1 MDVTS
6 YLLGKKAGGGT
17 PINNQN
23 KDITITENGTTTVSA
38 DAGYTGLGTVG
49 VTTNVQPDLESKSVT
64 ITENTTTTITPTTG
78 KDGLSE
84 VEVTTNVP
92 TSGPDLSEYFR
103 DTIQSGTGRQPGW
116 LKSIKK
122 IGVPL
127 TVNGSDLSY
136 AFYKFSGTAIS
147 TINGTSNVTNMS
159 YMFGDCSNITNL
171 DLSSFD
177 TSNVTN
183 MNSMFNNC
191 PNLTSIS
198 WGNNFDTSNV
208 TNMDS
213 MFFNCSSLQNFPILN
228 ASSVTNMNRMFFS
241 CQNLTDTSL
250 DNVLQMCI
258 SATNYTGT
266 KTIAFLWE
274 YTNYPSADRIQALPH
289 YQDFIDAGWTIG
301 Y

>member
-6 YLLGKKAGGGT
+6 YLLGKKAGGGSK
-17 PINNQN
+17 PPVLQD
-23 KDITITENGTTTVSA
+23 KEVTITENGTTNVVA
-38 DAGYTGLGTVG
+38 DAGY
-49 VTTNVQPDLESKSVT
+49 
-64 ITENTTTTITPTTG
+64 
-78 KDGLSE
+78 DGLSE

-92 TSGPDLSEYFR
+92 TSGPDLSEYFE

-127 TVNGSDLSY
+127 TVSGSDLSY
-136 AFYKFSGTAIS
+136 AFSNFSGVAIP
-147 TINGTSNVTNMS
+147 TINSTSNVTNMS
-159 YMFGDCSNITNL
+159 NMFYGCSNITNL

-183 MNSMFNNC
+183 MDSMFSDCN
-191 PNLTSIS
+191 NLTSIS
-198 WGNNFDTSNV
+198 WGNNFDTSKV
-208 TNMDS
+208 TNMNS
-213 MFFNCSSLQNFPILN
+213 MFLNCIYLQNIPILN
-228 ASSVTNMNRMFFS
+228 TSSVTNMNRMFFN

-266 KTIAFLWE
+266 KTIAFLWG
-274 YTNYPSADRIQALPH
+274 YTNYPSASRIQALPH
-289 YQDFIDAGWTIG
+289 YQAFIDAGWAIG